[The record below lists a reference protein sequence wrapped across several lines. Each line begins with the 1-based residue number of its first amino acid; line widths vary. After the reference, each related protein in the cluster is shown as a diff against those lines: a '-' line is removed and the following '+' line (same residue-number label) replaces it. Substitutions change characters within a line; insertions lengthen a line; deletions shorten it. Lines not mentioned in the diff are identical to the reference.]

1 MYGAVARRE
10 DRQSLSLAGLFSKGT
25 AAEISSIDRAKSA
38 GSVLI
43 PRSRGPSDAVVTAK
57 RSTSLKHRTPG
68 AAPIQG
74 ALGRG
79 HPDDG
84 RRGKNTGK
92 YIGRMSELEKR
103 GPTFPLCTARRC
115 VRIRRSSGFSLE
127 VLFVTVYR
135 PKMKKLGIL
144 LTALFLAV
152 GLPSETQAQTSFQI
166 GPRVGIDI
174 GDIED
179 PFVGVDARITS
190 MRLPVVINPTFDYY
204 LVGEGLTFWSLSG
217 NLLYPFGPADNPL
230 SFYGGVGLGI
240 YRFSSEGNI
249 ENPRYRQG
257 ATDVGANFL
266 FGAMLPSPS
275 FTPFAE
281 LQYTPIFTDGSP
293 TLFGIKGG
301 ILIGF

>member
-1 MYGAVARRE
+1 MVKE
-10 DRQSLSLAGLFSKGT
+10 
-25 AAEISSIDRAKSA
+25 
-38 GSVLI
+38 
-43 PRSRGPSDAVVTAK
+43 
-57 RSTSLKHRTPG
+57 STSLKHRTPG
-68 AAPIQG
+68 TAAIQG

-79 HPDDG
+79 HPEDG
-84 RRGKNTGK
+84 HRGKNTGK

-103 GPTFPLCTARRC
+103 GATFSFCSARRC

-127 VLFVTVYR
+127 VLFVIVYR
-135 PKMKKLGIL
+135 LIMKRFVIL
-144 LTALFLAV
+144 LTALFLVA

-174 GDIED
+174 GDIEE
-179 PFVGVDARITS
+179 PYVGVDARITS

-204 LVGEGLTFWSLSG
+204 LVGEGQTFWSLSG

-230 SFYGGVGLGI
+230 SFYGGLGLGI
-240 YRFSSEGNI
+240 YRFSVEGAAVNL
-249 ENPRYRQG
+249 PFRQG
-257 ATDVGANFL
+257 STDVGANFM

-281 LQYTPIFTDGSP
+281 LQYTPIFADGSP